1 MNRYKKLIGNS
12 AIFAVGNL
20 GSKLMQFI
28 LIPVYSYTLTISQ
41 FGKADFITTIIGL
54 VSPLIYLDMVDGV
67 FRFTLD
73 ESEDK
78 KRVFS
83 TGLLFTT
90 IISIIAFMTGLAVAP
105 FISKYPILDAT
116 LLLVVTTFFGLISN
130 YVRAIG
136 RAGTF
141 AVAGIINT
149 FIMGASNII
158 FLVMFHGGVSSYLEA
173 MVLGQIAAII
183 YFLISTPIIKQI
195 RLKWFDIKLFR
206 EMCV

>member
-136 RAGTF
+136 R
-141 AVAGIINT
+141 V
-149 FIMGASNII
+149 
-158 FLVMFHGGVSSYLEA
+158 
-173 MVLGQIAAII
+173 
-183 YFLISTPIIKQI
+183 
-195 RLKWFDIKLFR
+195 
-206 EMCV
+206 